1 MEVEYFGYLVAT
13 GISTGALYAL
23 VALGIVVIYKA
34 TEVVNFAHGEMFM
47 LGGFFAYTFHVML
60 KWPFLPSFIMA
71 VVLAFGVGVL
81 VDRIAFRPLMQR
93 RNLVSV
99 LLAMIGLSFVLK
111 GLARWMWGGKGDY
124 LTFPPLVSPVPLEI
138 GGIMVM
144 SQQLV
149 VLGAACVVMIIF
161 GLFFK
166 FTRAGRFMQATADNP
181 KAAKLVG
188 LRTDRVYMYTFGV
201 GAAVAS
207 AAAVLMA
214 PLTLLYPDIGFMLFI
229 KAFAAAVLGGLT
241 SIPGAVVGGFLIG
254 IIEQMAAGYIH
265 TSLQEVAAFVVIMV
279 VLVFIPTGLF
289 GQRGV
294 RKV

>member
-1 MEVEYFGYLVAT
+1 VEYLSYLVAT

-34 TEVVNFAHGEMFM
+34 TQVVNFAHGEMFM
-47 LGGFFAYTFHVML
+47 LGGFFAFTFHVML
-60 KWPFLPSFIMA
+60 GWPYLPSFALA
-71 VVLAFGVGVL
+71 VALAFAVGIA

-93 RNLVSV
+93 QTLVSV
-99 LLAMIGLSFVLK
+99 LLVMIGLSFVLK
-111 GLARWMWGGKGDY
+111 GVARWLWGGKGDY
-124 LTFPPLVSPVPLEI
+124 LTFPPLISPEPLSFA
-138 GGIMVM
+138 GIMVM

-149 VLGAACVVMIIF
+149 VLGAACAVMLVF
-161 GLFFK
+161 ALFFK
-166 FTRAGRFMQATADNP
+166 LTRAGRFMQATADNP

-201 GAAVAS
+201 GSAVAA

-254 IIEQMAAGYIH
+254 IIEQLAAGYLH
-265 TSLQEVAAFVVIMV
+265 TAMQEVAAFIVIMIV
-279 VLVFIPTGLF
+279 MIFIPTGLF
-289 GQRGV
+289 GLGRI

>member
-1 MEVEYFGYLVAT
+1 VEYLSYLVAT

-34 TEVVNFAHGEMFM
+34 TQVVNFAHGEMFM
-47 LGGFFAYTFHVML
+47 LGGFFAFTFHVML
-60 KWPFLPSFIMA
+60 GWPYLPSFALA
-71 VVLAFGVGVL
+71 VALAFAVGIA

-93 RNLVSV
+93 QTLVSV
-99 LLAMIGLSFVLK
+99 LLVMIGLSFVLK
-111 GLARWMWGGKGDY
+111 GVARWLWGGKGDY
-124 LTFPPLVSPVPLEI
+124 LTFPPLISPEPLSF

-149 VLGAACVVMIIF
+149 VLGAACAVMVVF
-161 GLFFK
+161 ALFFK
-166 FTRAGRFMQATADNP
+166 LTRAGRFMQATADNP

-201 GAAVAS
+201 GSAVAA

-254 IIEQMAAGYIH
+254 IIEQLAAGYLH
-265 TSLQEVAAFVVIMV
+265 TAMQEVAAFIVIMIV
-279 VLVFIPTGLF
+279 MIFIPTGLF
-289 GQRGV
+289 GLGRI

>member
-1 MEVEYFGYLVAT
+1 MEYLSYLVAT

-34 TEVVNFAHGEMFM
+34 TQVVNFAHGEMFM
-47 LGGFFAYTFHVML
+47 LGGFFAFTFHVML
-60 KWPFLPSFIMA
+60 GWPYLPSFALA
-71 VVLAFGVGVL
+71 VALAFAVGIA

-93 RNLVSV
+93 QTLVSV
-99 LLAMIGLSFVLK
+99 LLVMIGLSFVLK
-111 GLARWMWGGKGDY
+111 GVARWLWGGKGDY
-124 LTFPPLVSPVPLEI
+124 LTFPPLISPEPLSF

-149 VLGAACVVMIIF
+149 VLGAACAVMIVF
-161 GLFFK
+161 ALFFK
-166 FTRAGRFMQATADNP
+166 LTRAGRFMQATADNP

-201 GAAVAS
+201 GSAVAA

-254 IIEQMAAGYIH
+254 IIEQLAAGYLH
-265 TSLQEVAAFVVIMV
+265 TAMQEVAAFIVIMIV
-279 VLVFIPTGLF
+279 MIFIPTGLF
-289 GQRGV
+289 GLGRL

>member
-1 MEVEYFGYLVAT
+1 MEYLSYLVAT

-34 TEVVNFAHGEMFM
+34 TQVVNFAHGEMFM
-47 LGGFFAYTFHVML
+47 LGGFFAFTFHVML
-60 KWPFLPSFIMA
+60 GWPYLPSFALA
-71 VVLAFGVGVL
+71 VALAFAVGIA

-93 RNLVSV
+93 QTLVSV
-99 LLAMIGLSFVLK
+99 LLVMIGLSFVLK
-111 GLARWMWGGKGDY
+111 GVARWLWGGKGDY
-124 LTFPPLVSPVPLEI
+124 LTFPPLISPEPFSFA
-138 GGIMVM
+138 GIMVM

-149 VLGAACVVMIIF
+149 VLGAACAVMLVF
-161 GLFFK
+161 ALFFK
-166 FTRAGRFMQATADNP
+166 LTRAGRFMQATADNP

-201 GAAVAS
+201 GSAVAA

-254 IIEQMAAGYIH
+254 IIEQLAAGYLH
-265 TSLQEVAAFVVIMV
+265 TAMQEVAAFIVIMIV
-279 VLVFIPTGLF
+279 MIFIPTGLF
-289 GQRGV
+289 GLGRI

>member
-1 MEVEYFGYLVAT
+1 MEYLSYLVAT

-34 TEVVNFAHGEMFM
+34 TKVVNFAHGEMFM

-60 KWPFLPSFIMA
+60 GWPYLPSFALA
-71 VVLAFGVGVL
+71 VALAFGVGIA
-81 VDRIAFRPLMQR
+81 VDRVAFRPLMQR
-93 RNLVSV
+93 QTLVSV
-99 LLAMIGLSFVLK
+99 LLVMIGLSFVLK
-111 GLARWMWGGKGDY
+111 GVARWLWGGKGDY
-124 LTFPPLVSPVPLEI
+124 LTFPPLISPEPLSFA
-138 GGIMVM
+138 GIMVM

-149 VLGAACVVMIIF
+149 VLGAACAVMVAF
-161 GLFFK
+161 ALFFK
-166 FTRAGRFMQATADNP
+166 LTRAGRFMQATADNP

-201 GAAVAS
+201 GSAVAA

-254 IIEQMAAGYIH
+254 IIEQLAAGYLH
-265 TSLQEVAAFVVIMV
+265 TAMQEVAAFIVIMIV
-279 VLVFIPTGLF
+279 MIFIPTGLF
-289 GQRGV
+289 GLGRI

>member
-1 MEVEYFGYLVAT
+1 MEYLSYLIAT

-34 TEVVNFAHGEMFM
+34 TQVVNFAHGEMFM
-47 LGGFFAYTFHVML
+47 LGGFFAFTFHVML
-60 KWPFLPSFIMA
+60 GWPYLPSFALA
-71 VVLAFGVGVL
+71 VALAFAVGIA

-93 RNLVSV
+93 QTLVSV
-99 LLAMIGLSFVLK
+99 LLVMIGLSFVLK
-111 GLARWMWGGKGDY
+111 GVARWLWGGKGDY
-124 LTFPPLVSPVPLEI
+124 LTFPPLISPEPLSFA
-138 GGIMVM
+138 GIMVM

-149 VLGAACVVMIIF
+149 VLGAACAVMIVF
-161 GLFFK
+161 ALFFK
-166 FTRAGRFMQATADNP
+166 LTRAGRFMQATADNQ

-201 GAAVAS
+201 GSAVAA

-254 IIEQMAAGYIH
+254 IIEQLAAGYLH
-265 TSLQEVAAFVVIMV
+265 TAMQEVAAFIVIMIV
-279 VLVFIPTGLF
+279 MIFIPTGLF
-289 GQRGV
+289 GLGRI

>member
-1 MEVEYFGYLVAT
+1 MEYLSYLVAT

-34 TEVVNFAHGEMFM
+34 TQVVNFAHGEMFM
-47 LGGFFAYTFHVML
+47 LGGFFAFTFHVML
-60 KWPFLPSFIMA
+60 GWPYLPSFALA
-71 VVLAFGVGVL
+71 VALAFAVGIG

-93 RNLVSV
+93 QTLVSV
-99 LLAMIGLSFVLK
+99 LLVMIGLSFVLK
-111 GLARWMWGGKGDY
+111 GVARWLWGGKGDY
-124 LTFPPLVSPVPLEI
+124 LTFPPLISPEPLSFA
-138 GGIMVM
+138 GIMVM

-149 VLGAACVVMIIF
+149 VLGAACAVMIAF
-161 GLFFK
+161 ALFFK
-166 FTRAGRFMQATADNP
+166 LTRAGRFMQATADNP

-201 GAAVAS
+201 GSAVAA

-254 IIEQMAAGYIH
+254 IIEQLAAGYLH
-265 TSLQEVAAFVVIMV
+265 TAMQEVAAFIVIMIV
-279 VLVFIPTGLF
+279 MIFIPTGLF
-289 GQRGV
+289 GLGRI

>member
-1 MEVEYFGYLVAT
+1 MEYLSYLVAT

-34 TEVVNFAHGEMFM
+34 TQVVNFAHGEMFM
-47 LGGFFAYTFHVML
+47 LGGFFAFTFHVML
-60 KWPFLPSFIMA
+60 GWPYLPSFALA
-71 VVLAFGVGVL
+71 VALAFAVGIA

-93 RNLVSV
+93 QTLVSV
-99 LLAMIGLSFVLK
+99 LLVMIGLSFVLK
-111 GLARWMWGGKGDY
+111 GVARWLWGGKGDY
-124 LTFPPLVSPVPLEI
+124 LTFPPLISPEPLSFA
-138 GGIMVM
+138 GIMVM

-149 VLGAACVVMIIF
+149 VLGAACAVMIVF
-161 GLFFK
+161 ALFFK
-166 FTRAGRFMQATADNP
+166 LTRAGRFMQATADNP

-201 GAAVAS
+201 GSAVAA

-254 IIEQMAAGYIH
+254 IIEQLAAGYLH
-265 TSLQEVAAFVVIMV
+265 TAMQEVAAFIVIMIV
-279 VLVFIPTGLF
+279 MIFIPTGLF
-289 GQRGV
+289 GLGRI

>member
-1 MEVEYFGYLVAT
+1 MEYFSYLMAT

-23 VALGIVVIYKA
+23 VALGIVVIYKS

-47 LGGFFAYTFHVML
+47 LGGFFAFTFHVMFGWNYML
-60 KWPFLPSFIMA
+60 SFALA
-71 VVLAFGVGVL
+71 VAAAFAVGIA
-81 VDRIAFRPLMQR
+81 VDRVAFRPLMQR
-93 RNLVSV
+93 QTLVSV

-111 GLARWMWGGKGDY
+111 GVARWLWGGKGDY
-124 LTFPPLVSPVPLEI
+124 LTFPPLVSPEPLSFL
-138 GGIMVM
+138 GIMVM

-149 VLGAACVVMIIF
+149 VLAAACVVMIAF
-161 GLFFK
+161 GLFFRL
-166 FTRAGRFMQATADNP
+166 TRAGSFMRATADNP
-181 KAAKLVG
+181 RAARLVG

-201 GAAVAS
+201 GSAVAA

-254 IIEQMAAGYIH
+254 IIEQLAAGYVH
-265 TSLQEVAAFVVIMV
+265 TAMQEVAAFIVIIF

-289 GQRGV
+289 GQRRL

>member
-1 MEVEYFGYLVAT
+1 
-13 GISTGALYAL
+13 
-23 VALGIVVIYKA
+23 
-34 TEVVNFAHGEMFM
+34 M
-47 LGGFFAYTFHVML
+47 LG
-60 KWPFLPSFIMA
+60 WPYLPSFALA
-71 VVLAFGVGVL
+71 VALAFAVGIA

-93 RNLVSV
+93 QTLVSV
-99 LLAMIGLSFVLK
+99 LLVMIGLSFVLK
-111 GLARWMWGGKGDY
+111 GVARWLWGGKGDY
-124 LTFPPLVSPVPLEI
+124 LTFPPLISPEPLSFA
-138 GGIMVM
+138 GIMVM

-149 VLGAACVVMIIF
+149 VLGAACAVMLVF
-161 GLFFK
+161 ALFFK
-166 FTRAGRFMQATADNP
+166 LTRAGRFMQATADNP

-201 GAAVAS
+201 GSAVAA

-254 IIEQMAAGYIH
+254 IIEQLAAGYLH
-265 TSLQEVAAFVVIMV
+265 TAMQEVAAFIVIMIV
-279 VLVFIPTGLF
+279 MIFIPTGLF
-289 GQRGV
+289 GLGRI

>member
-1 MEVEYFGYLVAT
+1 MEYFSYLMAT

-47 LGGFFAYTFHVML
+47 LGGFFAFTFHVML
-60 KWPFLPSFIMA
+60 EWHFLPSFILA
-71 VVLAFGVGVL
+71 VALAFAVGIGI
-81 VDRIAFRPLMQR
+81 DRIAFRPLMQR
-93 RNLVSV
+93 QTLVSV
-99 LLAMIGLSFVLK
+99 LLAMIGMSFVLK
-111 GLARWMWGGKGDY
+111 GVARWLWGGKGDY
-124 LTFPPLVSPVPLEI
+124 LTFPPLVSPEPI
-138 GGIMVM
+138 SFGGIMVM

-149 VLGAACVVMIIF
+149 VLGAACVVMVVF
-161 GLFFK
+161 ALFFK
-166 FTRAGRFMQATADNP
+166 LTRAGSFMRATADNP

-201 GAAVAS
+201 GAAVAA

-241 SIPGAVVGGFLIG
+241 SILGAVVGGFLIG
-254 IIEQMAAGYIH
+254 IIEQLAAGYIH
-265 TSLQEVAAFVVIMV
+265 TAMQEVAAFIVIMI
-279 VLVFIPTGLF
+279 VLIFIPTGLF
-289 GQRGV
+289 GQRRI

>member
-1 MEVEYFGYLVAT
+1 MEYFSYLMAT

-23 VALGIVVIYKA
+23 VALGIVVIYKS

-47 LGGFFAYTFHVML
+47 LGGFFAFTFHVMFGWSYVL
-60 KWPFLPSFIMA
+60 SFGLA
-71 VVLAFGVGVL
+71 VASAFAVGIA
-81 VDRIAFRPLMQR
+81 VDRVAFRPLMQR
-93 RNLVSV
+93 QTLVSV

-111 GLARWMWGGKGDY
+111 GVARWLWGGKGDY
-124 LTFPPLVSPVPLEI
+124 LTFPPLVSPEPLSFL
-138 GGIMVM
+138 GIMVM

-149 VLGAACVVMIIF
+149 VLAAACVVMIAF
-161 GLFFK
+161 GLFFRL
-166 FTRAGRFMQATADNP
+166 TRAGSFMRATADNP
-181 KAAKLVG
+181 RAARLVG

-201 GAAVAS
+201 GSAVAA

-254 IIEQMAAGYIH
+254 IIEQLAAGYVH
-265 TSLQEVAAFVVIMV
+265 TAMQEVAAFIVIIF

-289 GQRGV
+289 GQRRL

>member
-1 MEVEYFGYLVAT
+1 MEYLSYLVAT

-34 TEVVNFAHGEMFM
+34 TQVVNFAHGEMFM
-47 LGGFFAYTFHVML
+47 LGGFFAFTFHVML
-60 KWPFLPSFIMA
+60 GWPYLPSF
-71 VVLAFGVGVL
+71 VLAVALAFAVGIA

-93 RNLVSV
+93 QTLVSV
-99 LLAMIGLSFVLK
+99 LLVMIGLSFVLK
-111 GLARWMWGGKGDY
+111 GVARWLWGGKGDY
-124 LTFPPLVSPVPLEI
+124 LTFPPLISPEPLSFA
-138 GGIMVM
+138 GIMVM

-149 VLGAACVVMIIF
+149 VLGAACAVMIVF
-161 GLFFK
+161 ALFFK
-166 FTRAGRFMQATADNP
+166 LTRAGRFMQATADNP

-201 GAAVAS
+201 GSAVAA

-254 IIEQMAAGYIH
+254 IIEQLAAGYLH
-265 TSLQEVAAFVVIMV
+265 TAMQEVAAFIVIMIV
-279 VLVFIPTGLF
+279 MIFIPTGLF
-289 GQRGV
+289 GLGRV

>member
-1 MEVEYFGYLVAT
+1 MEYLSYLVAT

-34 TEVVNFAHGEMFM
+34 TQVVNFAHGEMFM
-47 LGGFFAYTFHVML
+47 LGGFFAFTFHVML
-60 KWPFLPSFIMA
+60 GWPYLPSFALA
-71 VVLAFGVGVL
+71 VALAFAVGIG

-93 RNLVSV
+93 QTLVSV
-99 LLAMIGLSFVLK
+99 LLVMIGLSFVLK
-111 GLARWMWGGKGDY
+111 GVARWLWGGKGDY
-124 LTFPPLVSPVPLEI
+124 LTFPPLISPEPLSFA
-138 GGIMVM
+138 GIMVM

-149 VLGAACVVMIIF
+149 VLGAACAVMIAF
-161 GLFFK
+161 ALFFK
-166 FTRAGRFMQATADNP
+166 LTRAGRFMQATADNP
-181 KAAKLVG
+181 KAAKLIG

-201 GAAVAS
+201 GSAVAA

-254 IIEQMAAGYIH
+254 IIEQLAAGYLH
-265 TSLQEVAAFVVIMV
+265 TAMQEVAAFIVIMIV
-279 VLVFIPTGLF
+279 MIFIPTGLF
-289 GQRGV
+289 GLGRI

>member
-1 MEVEYFGYLVAT
+1 MEYLSYLVAT

-34 TEVVNFAHGEMFM
+34 TQVVNFAHGEMFM
-47 LGGFFAYTFHVML
+47 LGGFFAFTFHVML
-60 KWPFLPSFIMA
+60 GWPYLPSFALA
-71 VVLAFGVGVL
+71 VALAFGVGIA
-81 VDRIAFRPLMQR
+81 VDRVAFRPLMQR
-93 RNLVSV
+93 QTLVSV
-99 LLAMIGLSFVLK
+99 LLVMIGLSFVLK
-111 GLARWMWGGKGDY
+111 GVARWLWGGKGDY
-124 LTFPPLVSPVPLEI
+124 LTFPPLISPEPLSF

-149 VLGAACVVMIIF
+149 VLGAACAVMVVF
-161 GLFFK
+161 ALFFK
-166 FTRAGRFMQATADNP
+166 LTRAGRFMQATADNP

-201 GAAVAS
+201 GSAVAA

-254 IIEQMAAGYIH
+254 IIEQLAAGYLH
-265 TSLQEVAAFVVIMV
+265 TAMQEVAAFIVIMIV
-279 VLVFIPTGLF
+279 MIFIPTGLF
-289 GQRGV
+289 GLGRI

>member
-1 MEVEYFGYLVAT
+1 MEYLSYLVAT

-34 TEVVNFAHGEMFM
+34 TKVVNFAHGEMFM

-60 KWPFLPSFIMA
+60 GWPYLPSFALA
-71 VVLAFGVGVL
+71 VALAFGVGIA
-81 VDRIAFRPLMQR
+81 VDRVAFRPLMQR
-93 RNLVSV
+93 QTLVSV
-99 LLAMIGLSFVLK
+99 LLVMIGLSFVLK
-111 GLARWMWGGKGDY
+111 GVARWLWGGKGDY
-124 LTFPPLVSPVPLEI
+124 LTFPPLISPEPLSFA
-138 GGIMVM
+138 GIMVM

-149 VLGAACVVMIIF
+149 VLGAACAVMVAF
-161 GLFFK
+161 ALFFK

-188 LRTDRVYMYTFGV
+188 LRIDRVYMYTFGV
-201 GAAVAS
+201 GSAVAA

-254 IIEQMAAGYIH
+254 IIEQLAAGYLH
-265 TSLQEVAAFVVIMV
+265 TAMQEVAAFIVIMIV
-279 VLVFIPTGLF
+279 MIFIPTGLF
-289 GQRGV
+289 GLGRI

>member
-1 MEVEYFGYLVAT
+1 MEYFSYLMAT

-23 VALGIVVIYKA
+23 VALGIVVIYKS

-47 LGGFFAYTFHVML
+47 LGGFFAYSFHVML
-60 KWPFLPSFIMA
+60 EWNYVLSF
-71 VVLAFGVGVL
+71 VLAVILAFALGIV
-81 VDRIAFRPLMQR
+81 VDRVAFRPLMQR
-93 RNLVSV
+93 RSLVSV

-111 GLARWMWGGKGDY
+111 GIARWLWGGKGDY
-124 LTFPPLVSPVPLEI
+124 LTFPPLVSPEPI
-138 GGIMVM
+138 SFGGIMVM

-149 VLGAACVVMIIF
+149 VLAAAGVVMIIF
-161 GLFFK
+161 ALFFK
-166 FTRAGRFMQATADNP
+166 LTRAGSFMRATADNP

-188 LRTDRVYMYTFGV
+188 LRTDRIYMYTFGV
-201 GAAVAS
+201 GSAVAA

-254 IIEQMAAGYIH
+254 IIEQLAAGYMH
-265 TSLQEVAAFVVIMV
+265 TAMQEVAAFIVIMV

-289 GQRGV
+289 GQRRV

>member
-1 MEVEYFGYLVAT
+1 MEYLSYLVAT

-34 TEVVNFAHGEMFM
+34 TQVVNFAHGEMFM
-47 LGGFFAYTFHVML
+47 LGGFFAFTFHVML
-60 KWPFLPSFIMA
+60 GWPYLPSFALA
-71 VVLAFGVGVL
+71 VALAFGVGIA

-93 RNLVSV
+93 QTLVSV
-99 LLAMIGLSFVLK
+99 LLVMIGLSFVLK
-111 GLARWMWGGKGDY
+111 GVARWLWGGKGDY
-124 LTFPPLVSPVPLEI
+124 LTFPPLISPEPLSF

-149 VLGAACVVMIIF
+149 VLGAACAVMIIF
-161 GLFFK
+161 ALFFK
-166 FTRAGRFMQATADNP
+166 LTRAGRFMQATADNP

-201 GAAVAS
+201 GSAVAA

-254 IIEQMAAGYIH
+254 IIEQLAAGYLH
-265 TSLQEVAAFVVIMV
+265 TAMQEVAAFIVIMIV
-279 VLVFIPTGLF
+279 MIFIPTGLF
-289 GQRGV
+289 GLGRI